1 MKKILPVVLLLI
13 ISSFLVFYKYG
24 QIPRGL
30 AHDENEIARAAFSL
44 ENKTYTPFTTV
55 ADGHATAYLY
65 TLLFSFKIFG
75 INQFA
80 LRFPSRIFGILN
92 VLFFYLI
99 LELIY
104 KNHKEK
110 ILTSCLPFR
119 SPDFIGTKESF
130 LILSSLLL
138 LTSRWF
144 LHFSRVTYEVPFLL
158 FFELVSIYFLISFY
172 QTKRRQNLFLLL
184 SGLFAGLAFNSYQ
197 PGRIFFLVP
206 IIALVYKKVEWKKIS
221 YFLVTFI
228 IIILP
233 LSIYLIKNPGNDI
246 RINQQ
251 FFLKN
256 SSLSV
261 QKKAEFLGSNIT
273 NTTLMFFTKG
283 DINGHHNYTGKP
295 ALNPILGVLLIAG
308 LFIGFLKFRRDF
320 YFLFFIFYF
329 LISLIPSLFTYPWEN
344 PNMLRT
350 YTTLPSIIFFVSLAT
365 NYIIKL
371 SEKINNLLKYLLF
384 TSCFLLLVVSSFYE
398 LRTYFYYQP
407 LVFKQA
413 FDVPDYLPIIRQNAQ
428 RDDLWSF

>member
-1 MKKILPVVLLLI
+1 MKKILSVVLLLI

-110 ILTSCLPFR
+110 ILTSCFP
-119 SPDFIGTKESF
+119 I
-130 LILSSLLL
+130 LISLLL
-138 LTSRWF
+138 LTSRWL
-144 LHFSRVTYEVPFLL
+144 LHFSRVAYEVPFLL
-158 FFELVSIYFLISFY
+158 FLELTSIYFLFSSMEKGISSLKF
-172 QTKRRQNLFLLL
+172 RILLLL

-206 IIALVYKKVEWKKIS
+206 IIALIYKKIEWKKIS

-228 IIILP
+228 IVILP

-261 QKKAEFLGSNIT
+261 QKKAEFLGSNIA

-308 LFIGFLKFRRDF
+308 LFIGFLKFRHDF
-320 YFLFFIFYF
+320 YFLFFIIYF
-329 LISLIPSLFTYPWEN
+329 IFSLIPSLFTYPWEN

-350 YTTLPSIIFFVSLAT
+350 YTTLPSIIFFVSLS
-365 NYIIKL
+365 IIVILNL
-371 SEKINNLLKYLLF
+371 SRLTRQVQNDNRINLNILPAIIIALLILL
-384 TSCFLLLVVSSFYE
+384 SSFYE

-428 RDDLWSF
+428 RNDLWSF